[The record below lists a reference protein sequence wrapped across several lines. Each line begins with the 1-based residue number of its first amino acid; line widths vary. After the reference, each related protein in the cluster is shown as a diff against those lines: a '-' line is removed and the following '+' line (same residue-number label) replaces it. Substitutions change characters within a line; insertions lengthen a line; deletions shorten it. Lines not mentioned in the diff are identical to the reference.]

1 MTSIRNTTLLYRP
14 SLSIWTARKLDKSES
29 EKVNQSNGAVAGAAN
44 VHKQLLPDSKE
55 LLAVQKWANSFRTFI
70 YTSTSPWDDAG
81 WRIRSAA
88 KHMEF
93 MAEVGD
99 RLTEGDL
106 LVDGF
111 VSAYLQEVVRAEVAL
126 GHMFR
131 RSDYPG
137 EQEVRT
143 KFKFVVDVMPVS
155 SAEDFRVVD
164 GGIPQ
169 SEVDRLIK
177 VTESSVQDRIQ
188 GAMGEAYEK
197 LYQVVAKMANTLEQY
212 GAGTIKKFN
221 DSLVENIVEI
231 VGVMPALNLTGDPH
245 LNALADDAKQ
255 LANYSVIDL
264 RKSDTVRDA
273 AINDAR
279 NLATKFKG
287 FVSASVADTTPVP
300 TPVHKP
306 VHTPVD
312 TPVNTTVSISPGVA
326 VSVPSNVVNLK
337 SKKALFADML

>member
-1 MTSIRNTTLLYRP
+1 MSSIRNTTLLYRP
-14 SLSIWTARKLDKSES
+14 SLSIWTARKLDKAES
-29 EKVNQSNGAVAGAAN
+29 AKVNKDNGAVEGAAN

-55 LLAVQKWANSFRTFI
+55 LLSVQKWANSFRTFI

-88 KHMEF
+88 GHMEF

-99 RLTEGDL
+99 RLAEGDL
-106 LVDGF
+106 LVDAF
-111 VSAYLQEVVRAEVAL
+111 VDAYLLEVVKAEVTL
-126 GHMFR
+126 GHMFQ

-143 KFKFVVDVMPVS
+143 KFKFVVDCMPVS
-155 SAEDFRVVD
+155 SADDFRIVD

-169 SEVDRLIK
+169 EEVDRLVK
-177 VTESSVQDRIQ
+177 VTQSSVEGRIQ
-188 GAMGEAYEK
+188 GAMTEAYEK
-197 LYQVVAKMANTLEQY
+197 LYGVVSKMANTLEQY
-212 GAGTIKKFN
+212 GAGTVKKFN

-245 LNALADDAKQ
+245 LTALASDAQQ
-255 LANYSVIDL
+255 LAQYSLVDL

-287 FVSASVADTTPVP
+287 FVSASIADTTPVQKAAP
-300 TPVHKP
+300 KEIGRT
-306 VHTPVD
+306 
-312 TPVNTTVSISPGVA
+312 VA
-326 VSVPSNVVNLK
+326 VTPELPVIPSNVVNMK